1 MENDISIIY
10 LIYIFARI
18 YILSQDKLSDLHFR
32 SYSRYIYILS
42 TRNIDRNSIENRIT
56 YFFFL
61 GRGTLAFLG
70 VEEKKKKRSYK
81 FCNASFVA
89 KKRESQDDKKGKKD
103 EETRIETTIGTT
115 GGSKEGGE
123 NGFQAITTPEY
134 FNDEMLVEG

>member
-56 YFFFL
+56 YFFFF
-61 GRGTLAFLG
+61 RSRNPCIFRRRR
-70 VEEKKKKRSYK
+70 EEKKRSYK